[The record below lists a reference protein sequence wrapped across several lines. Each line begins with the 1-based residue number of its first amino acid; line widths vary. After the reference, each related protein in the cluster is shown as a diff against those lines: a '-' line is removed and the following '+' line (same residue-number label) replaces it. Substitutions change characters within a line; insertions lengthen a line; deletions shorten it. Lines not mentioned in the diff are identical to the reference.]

1 MFLVSIGVTDRHLR
15 SATTMGHRISRYV
28 SRVESDEAK
37 DNTTDLL
44 PSLGCEVYIIMAA
57 AVAGGTPL
65 QTSFVFSYM
74 RRGGKGKAA
83 GEEGE
88 QQAAEGQ
95 QTQVVHPY
103 ENSIKTISTVS
114 TVESFWATYDF
125 LKVRWIQELQL
136 WDEIQS
142 PFSLHSSGTHFPTS
156 VPVICQLP
164 PIITFFAAVSN
175 QRGKTR
181 ITPRVASGL
190 FAYQKDCPVDIGR
203 K

>member
-1 MFLVSIGVTDRHLR
+1 MT
-15 SATTMGHRISRYV
+15 
-28 SRVESDEAK
+28 
-37 DNTTDLL
+37 
-44 PSLGCEVYIIMAA
+44 YIIMAA
-57 AVAGGTPL
+57 AVAESGGTPL

-74 RRGGKGKAA
+74 RRGGKGSAAGKPA

-95 QTQVVHPY
+95 QAQVVHPY

-125 LKVRWIQELQL
+125 LKRPSGKFSQTKLVRAPLSLTHPTQPANQT
-136 WDEIQS
+136 S
-142 PFSLHSSGTHFPTS
+142 PLR
-156 VPVICQLP
+156 L
-164 PIITFFAAVSN
+164 ITIFFAAVSN

-190 FAYQKDCPVDIGR
+190 CVFQKVFPVDIG
-203 K
+203 KK